1 MRGPRTCR
9 SGNFRIPGEVRKA
22 LIREGYTQS
31 EIYGLKNKATWR
43 QLREKCAE
51 HWRQTVDTESA
62 FEAALHVQ
70 RNDVVLETALRRLH
84 QWTCLEALGA
94 MAFNTSP
101 CWPWS
106 R

>member
-1 MRGPRTCR
+1 
-9 SGNFRIPGEVRKA
+9 VRKA

-70 RNDVVLETALRRLH
+70 RNDVVLEKALRRLH

-94 MAFNTSP
+94 MAFNKSLVGLGANDR
-101 CWPWS
+101 CWRMAVKIPS
-106 R
+106 RYSIK